1 MKKYYKY
8 IFIFIL
14 LILALGGGG
23 EILRRSGIEPMGE
36 VSVNGSDYQLTSAL
50 YDGFFNGQQV
60 NLAQLNLFMK
70 KMPKGGDL
78 HHLYAGSIYAET
90 YLRWVSDKNWRIDSC
105 DFTII
110 QTPQAEARAPLESS
124 AQLDSNKEPL
134 KADCQAL
141 TVDQL
146 IHDELLYRQLILA
159 WSTFDFKSHYH
170 EQISPDLD
178 FFRTFDYFL
187 PVIEGNFAEGLN
199 ILKERAIV
207 ENIDYIETM
216 LNHVEPPIEL
226 FFNET
231 ERQNFN
237 MRFQNAKSQQELD
250 IILNEITA
258 RLAGDARFAAFIKK
272 TANIIKALHEGIDGD
287 DFMMRFQM
295 HVIRN
300 FDPFRVFIQL
310 YSAHALAKQSALVRG
325 VNIVSP
331 EHYPTALRDYTLHM
345 RMYHYLKQGFP
356 NMRHALHAGEL
367 TLGLVRPEDLTFHIE
382 EAVYIAG
389 AHRIGHGVDIA
400 REKNALAVLDYM
412 KRNKI
417 AVEIN
422 LTSNEFILGVS
433 EQAHPISIYA
443 DYGVPIVISTDD
455 SGVSRNNLTHE
466 YILLA
471 SRYRPSYA
479 TIKEYVYNSIRY
491 AFLTTDEM
499 RLLTKRLDK
508 KFAQFETD
516 MANLYRQ
523 FKPARK

>member
-14 LILALGGGG
+14 LILALGGAS
-23 EILRRSGIEPMGE
+23 EVLRRMGIMPLDEVPLGE
-36 VSVNGSDYQLTSAL
+36 GIVGGSDYQLTSAL
-50 YDGFFNGQQV
+50 YDGFFNSQQV

-78 HHLYAGSIYAET
+78 HHHYAGSIYAET
-90 YLRWVSDKNWRIDSC
+90 YLRWVKEENWRIDSC

-110 QTPQAEARAPLESS
+110 QTPQAEAQAAP
-124 AQLDSNKEPL
+124 A
-134 KADCQAL
+134 KANCQAL

-146 IHDELLYRQLILA
+146 QSDELAYRQLILA
-159 WSTFDFKSHYH
+159 WSTFDFKNHYH
-170 EQISPDLD
+170 EQVPPDLD
-178 FFRTFDYFL
+178 FFRTFAYFS
-187 PVIEGNFAEGLN
+187 PIIDGNFAEGLA
-199 ILKERAIV
+199 ILKERAIE
-207 ENIDYIETM
+207 ENIAYIETM
-216 LNHVEPPIEL
+216 LSRVEPPL
-226 FFNET
+226 DMFFNDT
-231 ERQNFN
+231 ERQDFN
-237 MRFQNAKSQQELD
+237 ARLQNAKTQQALD

-258 RLAGDARFAAFIKK
+258 RLANDARFLAFIKT
-272 TANIIKALHEGIDGD
+272 TANMIEAQHAGIDGD
-287 DFMMRFQM
+287 DFMMRYQM

-310 YSAHALAKQSALVRG
+310 YAAHALGEQSALVRG

-331 EHYPTALRDYTLHM
+331 EHYPIALRDYTLHM
-345 RMYHYLKQGFP
+345 RMYHYLKRDFP
-356 NMRHALHAGEL
+356 NVRRALHAGEL
-367 TLGLVRPEDLTFHIE
+367 TLGLVRPEDLSFHIE

-389 AHRIGHGVDIA
+389 ADRIGHGVDIA
-400 REKNALAVLDYM
+400 REKNALKVLDYM

-433 EQAHPISIYA
+433 GQAHPVSIYA

-455 SGVSRNNLTHE
+455 AGVSRNNLTHE

-479 TIKEYVYNSIRY
+479 TIKQYVYNSIRY
-491 AFLTTDEM
+491 AFLTKDEM
-499 RLLTKRLDK
+499 RLLLSRLDET
-508 KFAQFETD
+508 FAQFEAD

-523 FKPARK
+523 FKPAQQ